1 MLAIK
6 LVSVDD
12 RKRVVSH
19 LCKLKEEDR
28 RLRFGMQVSD
38 DYIKSYVENSWR
50 DENSKWFG
58 VIANGKVLA
67 TCHVAIYNNQAEL
80 GCSVDVNLRG
90 KGLAQMMF
98 DRAVTHIRASGIKE
112 VYMHCLTENEV
123 MRHIAKKND
132 MTVVSC
138 LGETDARV
146 EVKPATP
153 MTFYRDAY
161 LDRVAIY
168 DMLFRSQAEAYSAF
182 LEKFKNGQGTYITRS
197 SS

>member
-6 LVSVDD
+6 LTSVDD

-19 LCKLKEEDR
+19 LCRLKEEDR
-28 RLRFGMQVSD
+28 RLRFGVQVSD

-50 DENSKWFG
+50 DKNSKWFG
-58 VIANGKVLA
+58 VVSNGKVLA
-67 TCHVAIYNNQAEL
+67 TCHVAIYNKQAEL

-90 KGLAQMMF
+90 QGLAQMMF
-98 DRAVTHIRASGIKE
+98 DRAVTHIRVNGIKE
-112 VYMHCLTENEV
+112 VYMHCLTENEA

-146 EVKPATP
+146 EVKPATA
-153 MTFYRDAY
+153 MTLYRDAY

-168 DMLFRSQAEAYSAF
+168 DMLFRSQTEVYKTF
-182 LEKFKNGQGTYITRS
+182 LDRFKNDQGTHLTGS